1 MILVGAEYPF
11 EPSKEFYPVEDKRKA
26 ETKHLS
32 VCGFGLSDFEK
43 AVNSYSNR
51 VVLWDEGQIGL
62 NQIRIYSL
70 QLPEIFFSEKGKK
83 KIIVILTFNPETR
96 PTRGDSYLGNRMEFH
111 LFHSIEP
118 DVIIKKY
125 GVVSENTGELGVP
138 EDLRNLK

>member
-1 MILVGAEYPF
+1 MLYHPVEIKPI
-11 EPSKEFYPVEDKRKA
+11 FYPVEDKRKA

-70 QLPEIFFSEKGKK
+70 QDARRMQEYCISVAFEHEKEIELYNE
-83 KIIVILTFNPETR
+83 IRTNIQTR
-96 PTRGDSYLGNRMEFH
+96 TRIR
-111 LFHSIEP
+111 
-118 DVIIKKY
+118 
-125 GVVSENTGELGVP
+125 
-138 EDLRNLK
+138 